1 MEDHIYQ
8 WGKKHKNQ
16 WGSYMFDDFFEC
28 PKNIC
33 EKILQVGSLHSC
45 SLSPGSGEA
54 SRGAGLYHGLRIV
67 TPKKRAS
74 IYMMYNLYMISN

>member
-33 EKILQVGSLHSC
+33 EKICRWGLFTPARLARAVVRPVGVQGC
-45 SLSPGSGEA
+45 TMG
-54 SRGAGLYHGLRIV
+54 
-67 TPKKRAS
+67 
-74 IYMMYNLYMISN
+74 